1 MMIKIKR
8 ETLGSEDYTLI
19 CEVIFL
25 FVCFCF
31 RFFLFFVFFF
41 VI

>member
-25 FVCFCF
+25 FVCF
-31 RFFLFFVFFF
+31 FLSLFDSG
-41 VI
+41 